1 MWQKGKKRPKNQAD
15 MVTKWAFPCPA
26 VIQFWPRTGAFGKY
40 ACAEGK
46 RETGRPCPACAAPAT
61 VPMAR
66 DAPWQPD
73 TGRFDSEDAPPAAML
88 IFVNDV
94 RGRASH

>member
-1 MWQKGKKRPKNQAD
+1 
-15 MVTKWAFPCPA
+15 
-26 VIQFWPRTGAFGKY
+26 
-40 ACAEGK
+40 
-46 RETGRPCPACAAPAT
+46 
-61 VPMAR
+61 MAR